1 MCVPILRSIGTK
13 LTKLENMQ
21 KSCFIWF
28 IWRHVTQ
35 KRYVMRHGDYVMAQ
49 IVVLVFSLT
58 LTFVLLFVTR
68 TAHDVLEYPCE
79 VSLESVQ

>member
-21 KSCFIWF
+21 KSHFIWF

-35 KRYVMRHGDYVMAQ
+35 KRYVMRHGDYDTSDRYFDKEHFETNQ
-49 IVVLVFSLT
+49 KSLQ
-58 LTFVLLFVTR
+58 L
-68 TAHDVLEYPCE
+68 P
-79 VSLESVQ
+79 VQKLWLI